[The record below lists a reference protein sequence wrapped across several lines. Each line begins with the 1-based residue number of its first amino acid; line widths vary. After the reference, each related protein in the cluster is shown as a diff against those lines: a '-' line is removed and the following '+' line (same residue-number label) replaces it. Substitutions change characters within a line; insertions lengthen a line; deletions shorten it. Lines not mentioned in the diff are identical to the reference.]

1 MTYYLIALSGY
12 ALAGVMYLCF
22 RWMRARHAEVVRKYV
37 DVAFKYNELADQLI
51 EAKYGKRKAA
61 DEWAEFID

>member
-22 RWMRARHAEVVRKYV
+22 RWMRARHAEVVRKYFRASMRCN
-37 DVAFKYNELADQLI
+37 DLADQLI
-51 EAKYGKRKAA
+51 EAKYGKGEVWP
-61 DEWAEFID
+61 DEII

>member
-22 RWMRARHAEVVRKYV
+22 RWMRARHAEVVRKYL
-37 DVAFKYNELADQLI
+37 DAAGICNRLADQLI
-51 EAKYGKRKAA
+51 EANVR
-61 DEWAEFID
+61 

>member
-22 RWMRARHAEVVRKYV
+22 RWMRARHAEVVRKYL
-37 DVAFKYNELADQLI
+37 DAAGMCNRLADRLI
-51 EAKYGKRKAA
+51 EAKYGKSEVWP
-61 DEWAEFID
+61 DEII